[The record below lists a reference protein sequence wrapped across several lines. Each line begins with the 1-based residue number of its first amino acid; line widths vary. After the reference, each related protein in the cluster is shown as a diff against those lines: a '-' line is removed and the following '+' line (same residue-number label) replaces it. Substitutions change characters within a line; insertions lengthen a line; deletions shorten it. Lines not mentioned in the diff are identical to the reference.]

1 MPTPFFHGSD
11 FPVFSHLLSFEM
23 AFCSLADEYPC
34 FCLLPRW
41 RLRYLLCGIFYVS
54 HLVFPDGKCFS
65 ELEGEYISPRS
76 GQCRSSGTSPR
87 GYRIIHLMDNGD
99 RIGGEFLL
107 RSAVRHSVE
116 AYYGCYTGL
125 FPFSLEEA
133 SHNLNC
139 IAQRCLA
146 FYHDYCTY
154 YLLIPQFS
162 VQTHQLHTSVWIR
175 HDLRLASGKII
186 LTYIIHVPS

>member
-1 MPTPFFHGSD
+1 
-11 FPVFSHLLSFEM
+11 
-23 AFCSLADEYPC
+23 
-34 FCLLPRW
+34 
-41 RLRYLLCGIFYVS
+41 
-54 HLVFPDGKCFS
+54 
-65 ELEGEYISPRS
+65 
-76 GQCRSSGTSPR
+76 
-87 GYRIIHLMDNGD
+87 MDSGD

-125 FPFSLEEA
+125 FPFSREEA
-133 SHNLNC
+133 SHKLNC

-162 VQTHQLHTSVWIR
+162 VQTPSITYECMDSARFAARKWQDNIDIYHTTSLANEEIYIEDILKRKITVRHLWI
-175 HDLRLASGKII
+175 
-186 LTYIIHVPS
+186 